1 MKAIEF
7 STGSKSFFMDSSTET
22 YVKRTEYD
30 MNQRP
35 ESECLYVE
43 KVRYVGKN
51 KNLYLVHVDDVAIGE
66 SIYDV
71 KGNYEAYRIG

>member
-7 STGSKSFFMDSSTET
+7 STGSKSYYLNSDAEV

-35 ESECLYVE
+35 ECGCLYVE
-43 KVRYVGKN
+43 NIRYAGKN
-51 KNLYLVHVDDVAIGE
+51 KNLYLVHADDVAIGE
-66 SIYDV
+66 SIYNIE
-71 KGNYEAYRIG
+71 GNYEAYRIG